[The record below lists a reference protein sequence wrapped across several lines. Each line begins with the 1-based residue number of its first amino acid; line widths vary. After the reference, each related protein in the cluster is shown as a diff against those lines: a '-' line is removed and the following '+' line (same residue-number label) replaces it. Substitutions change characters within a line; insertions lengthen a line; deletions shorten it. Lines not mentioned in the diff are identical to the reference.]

1 MRNRTKIAKENEK
14 KYFELI
20 KAAQEVVKYQTE
32 WDDELA
38 KAITH
43 LETLMTTGKRSSEVA
58 Y

>member
-20 KAAQEVVKYQTE
+20 KAAKEVVKYQSE

-38 KAITH
+38 IAISN
-43 LETLMTTGKRSSEVA
+43 LEILMTTGKRSSEVSA
-58 Y
+58 

>member
-20 KAAQEVVKYQTE
+20 KAAHEVVKYQSE

-38 KAITH
+38 IAISN
-43 LETLMTTGKRSSEVA
+43 LEILMTTGKRSSEVSA
-58 Y
+58 